1 MAGFNAPSGMNF
13 VEQQPM
19 PMFSQEGR
27 GSQAPELLSVGPQR
41 AMAGFIRQLP
51 EDSGLLESSNVRT
64 LSAPFKSAMNSNF
77 LKYYYTGIHVPL
89 IFLYSDLIKREKK

>member
-27 GSQAPELLSVGPQR
+27 GSEAPGLLSMGPQR
-41 AMAGFIRQLP
+41 EMAGFIRQLP

-64 LSAPFKSAMNSNF
+64 LSAPFNAQCIPTFYRIIIQVYMYLCYFK
-77 LKYYYTGIHVPL
+77 IQ
-89 IFLYSDLIKREKK
+89 I